1 MDKKETV
8 FLIED
13 DSNYIEIYQQV
24 LNTDFNTRS
33 FTSAADALEK
43 FNELKPKTI
52 VLDLNLPEMNGI
64 EFCNR
69 LFSDY
74 CSTTDIDI
82 IFVSGETDP
91 KQKLLTFE
99 VGAADYLTKPFEL
112 KELFYKVSSS
122 VKRQLKEEHLVEE
135 ASQSKQLI
143 YTTMEQ
149 ASQYSQVMDFFK
161 NLSFCRST
169 ADVANVFFESMKFFG
184 LNTSI
189 RFKLPSVSYFR
200 QDGLSITPI
209 EADVYALLEDR
220 GRLFEFSNRLII
232 NDKHVSFIIKNP
244 PSDDHS
250 LGQVRDYTAAIIE
263 GLEAKLLEL
272 YATGSMDNVICELS
286 TNIDELKQG
295 ISQHSQQVNGVMSN
309 MMGDISASF
318 HSLEM
323 TEEQEAFLS
332 KLLENGA
339 NQLNKSEDYLVDV
352 MSRLESLKAQM
363 EAVQEAVNQKQP
375 ESNDF
380 NDIELF

>member
-1 MDKKETV
+1 MDKKETI

-13 DSNYIEIYQQV
+13 DESYIEIYEQV
-24 LNTDFNTRS
+24 LESNFNTCS
-33 FTSAADALEK
+33 FTNAAEALTQVK
-43 FNELKPKTI
+43 ELQPKTI
-52 VLDLNLPEMNGI
+52 VLDLNLPGMNGI
-64 EFCNR
+64 EFCNK
-69 LFSDY
+69 LFSEY
-74 CSTTDIDI
+74 YSTTDIDI

-99 VGAADYLTKPFEL
+99 VGAADFLSKPFEL

-122 VKRQLKEEHLVEE
+122 VKRQLKEEHLLEE

-161 NLSFCRST
+161 NLSFCRT
-169 ADVANVFFESMKFFG
+169 TTDVANAFFESMKFFG

-189 RFKLPSVSYFR
+189 RFKLPTLSYFR

-209 EADVYALLEDR
+209 EADVYALLEDK

-232 NDKHVSFIIKNP
+232 NDNHVSFIIKNP
-244 PSDDHS
+244 PQDPHC
-250 LGQVRDYTAAIIE
+250 LGQVRDYTAAIAE

-272 YATGSMDNVICELS
+272 YATSSMDNAIYELS
-286 TNIDELKQG
+286 SHIDGLKQG
-295 ISQHSQQVNGVMSN
+295 INQHSNQVSTVMSS
-309 MMGDISASF
+309 MMADISASF

-323 TEEQEAFLS
+323 TEEQEGFLS
-332 KLLENGA
+332 QLIEKGA
-339 NQLNKSEDYLVDV
+339 TQLNNSEHYLIEL

-363 EAVQEAVNQKQP
+363 ETVQKAVNQKTSEP
-375 ESNDF
+375 DEF